1 MAPVVAAAIIG
12 AGASLASS
20 ASSLYG
26 ASQERAAAQQAKNN
40 ANRQISA
47 WEQRANQIL
56 QESEA
61 KATKLSG
68 SGDVAKYRQMRDS
81 YDPSKYVVDAQPF
94 DKSGYSVE
102 DYLNPNREAIKAN
115 ISKQVTST
123 AAGAGLGHSSGALEA
138 YIDAAL
144 AKDEELYNEARAE
157 MKDERSFDYGLYTD
171 YINQQ
176 QKRLDS
182 MQQGYLSQMQNVRN
196 DIQFDQQ
203 QMDAMTQNRLSL
215 GNSIANSRAQLV

>member
-26 ASQERAAAQQAKNN
+26 ASQERAAAQRAKDN

-56 QESEA
+56 QESA
-61 KATKLSG
+61 ANATKLSG

-94 DKSGYSVE
+94 DKSVYSVE
-102 DYLNPNREAIKAN
+102 DYLNPNREAIMADIRKG
-115 ISKQVTST
+115 TEST

-138 YIDAAL
+138 YISAAL
-144 AKDEELYNEARAE
+144 AKDEELYKEARAE

-176 QKRLDS
+176 QKKLDS

>member
-26 ASQERAAAQQAKNN
+26 ASQERAAAQRAKDN

-56 QESEA
+56 QESA
-61 KATKLSG
+61 ANATKLSG

-94 DKSGYSVE
+94 DKSVYSVE
-102 DYLNPNREAIKAN
+102 DYLNPNREAIMADIRKGAD
-115 ISKQVTST
+115 ST

-138 YIDAAL
+138 YISAAL
-144 AKDEELYNEARAE
+144 AKDEELYKEARAE

-176 QKRLDS
+176 QKKLDTIN
-182 MQQGYLSQMQNVRN
+182 QGYRTQLDTLRG

-203 QMDAMTQNRLSL
+203 QTDATVQNRLSL
-215 GNSIANSRAQLV
+215 GNAIAQSRAQLV

>member
-1 MAPVVAAAIIG
+1 MAPLVAAAIIG

-26 ASQERAAAQQAKNN
+26 ASQERAAAQKAKNN

-68 SGDVAKYRQMRDS
+68 SGDVAKYREMRDS

-115 ISKQVTST
+115 ISKQVAST

-144 AKDEELYNEARAE
+144 AKDEELYKEARDKLTMCAPE
-157 MKDERSFDYGLYTD
+157 EFDTLYAQYAQEYLDAGYQEVIDER
-171 YINQQ
+171 
-176 QKRLDS
+176 
-182 MQQGYLSQMQNVRN
+182 
-196 DIQFDQQ
+196 
-203 QMDAMTQNRLSL
+203 AAAWEA
-215 GNSIANSRAQLV
+215 GNSTHMLNQTAEEVDLTK

>member
-56 QESEA
+56 QESEVN
-61 KATKLSG
+61 ATKLSG
-68 SGDVAKYRQMRDS
+68 SGDVVKYRQMRDS

-102 DYLNPNREAIKAN
+102 DYLNPNREAIMADIRKGTA
-115 ISKQVTST
+115 ST

-138 YIDAAL
+138 YISAAL
-144 AKDEELYNEARAE
+144 AKDEELYKEARQE
-157 MKDERSFDYGLYTD
+157 MKDERAFDYGAYTD

-182 MQQGYLSQMQNVRN
+182 MQQGYLSQMQNIRN

-203 QMDAMTQNRLSL
+203 QMDATTQNRLSL